1 MAVLGV
7 HEDLSE
13 KIWSEGIQPLR
24 IDRRR
29 AGQKMAQAFVS
40 VLVDPHGTASGFSN
54 EVREGIVV
62 LRKKAI
68 DYLDQ
73 VINVEFLEIGGIND

>member
-1 MAVLGV
+1 MQVLGIN
-7 HEDLSE
+7 ETLSE

-29 AGQKMAQAFVS
+29 AGQKMAKAFVS
-40 VLVDPHGTASGFSN
+40 VLVDPHGTAAGFDT
-54 EVREGIVV
+54 EIQKGIAA

-73 VINVEFLEIGGIND
+73 VVSVKVLKVGRDHD